1 MYGYIMEQ
9 MLTTHQAAGLLRLHV
24 KSVQSLARRGK
35 LPGVR
40 VGRKWLFPR
49 ATLLARLGGTP
60 RAAASG
66 VAELSGR
73 NQLPGRIVGVSLA
86 GVMGEVRVQVG
97 DRELVSIIT
106 SASVMRLGLKVGDEV
121 LAVIKATDIMI
132 GRP

>member
-9 MLTTHQAAGLLRLHV
+9 MLTTQQAAALLRLHV

-40 VGRKWLFPR
+40 VGRKWVFPR
-49 ATLLARLGGTP
+49 ATLLARLGEAP
-60 RAAASG
+60 RAAAS

-73 NQLPGRIVGVSLA
+73 NQLPGRIVGISLA

-97 DRELVSIIT
+97 EQELVSIIT
-106 SASVMRLGLKVGDEV
+106 SASVKRLGLKVGDEV

-132 GRP
+132 GKP

>member
-1 MYGYIMEQ
+1 MEEL
-9 MLTTHQAAGLLRLHV
+9 LTTHQAADLLRLHV

-49 ATLLARLGGTP
+49 VALLARLGGTA
-60 RAAASG
+60 RAAAPRL
-66 VAELSGR
+66 ADQSGR
-73 NQLPGRIVGVSLA
+73 NQLPGRVVGISLA

-97 DRELVSIIT
+97 GQELVSIIT
-106 SASVMRLGLKVGDEV
+106 RASVKRLGLKVGDEV

-132 GRP
+132 GKP

>member
-1 MYGYIMEQ
+1 MEE
-9 MLTTHQAAGLLRLHV
+9 MLTTQQAADLLRLHA

-49 ATLLARLGGTP
+49 AALLSRLGG
-60 RAAASG
+60 ASG
-66 VAELSGR
+66 VAATRLTDLSGR
-73 NQLPGRIVGVSLA
+73 NQLPGQVVAISLS
-86 GVMGEVRVQVG
+86 GVMGEVRVRVG
-97 DRELVSIIT
+97 EHELVSIIT
-106 SASVMRLGLKVGDEV
+106 RASVKRLGLKVGDVV